1 MNKYKDLTQEKFD
14 DLLMELIGHKTV
26 SSIISLQGIYE
37 ILSEE
42 YNNDVL
48 TLWEEKQIEN
58 EE

>member
-26 SSIISLQGIYE
+26 FSIIHLSGIYE

-48 TLWEEKQIEN
+48 ELWDTRRESN